1 MCKTLLCR
9 VMKAA
14 PQASSS
20 REPSKAASAAA
31 ADVNVEGEDPE
42 DGDKASSKA
51 VGT

>member
-1 MCKTLLCR
+1 MRKTLLCR

-20 REPSKAASAAA
+20 REPSKAASAAF
-31 ADVNVEGEDPE
+31 DVEGEDPE